1 MVKRK
6 YDKLL
11 VVESPSKAKTINK
24 YLGDEYKVMA
34 TVGHVIDLPKS
45 KLGVDVEKD
54 YEPQFET
61 IYGKGKIIKDI
72 KKAIPKGGDILLA
85 MDPDREGE
93 AIAWHLASALGL
105 KDAKRVTFH
114 EITKNAIEE
123 AVKVPGS
130 INIDLVEAQKAR
142 RVLDRLV
149 GYKLSELIWKK
160 IWYGLSAGRVQS
172 VALRLVVEK
181 EEEREAFVSKEYW
194 EVFVK
199 LLDKEG
205 NNLLAKLAKKD
216 GKKYVPV
223 NGEEVLEFEKK
234 IGDSKFL
241 VKEVSRKNM
250 RKHAYPPFTTS
261 TLQQV
266 ANNLLGYSSKRTM
279 GIAQILYQSGYIT
292 YMRTDSVYLSDKA
305 VGEIRDLVKA
315 RYGEKYLP
323 SKPNYYKNRAKNA
336 QEAHEAI
343 RPTDFNMDISKVEKE
358 HGKSASKLYELIWK
372 RAIASQM
379 SEKEVEVLRISL
391 VPKSLKKPEYLF
403 VMGGEITLF
412 DGFRKVLGS
421 KKQDDDLQE
430 ISQINKGD
438 ELEKKEF
445 VNEQKF
451 TQPPARYTEA
461 SLIKKLEELGIGR
474 PSTYASIISTVLAR
488 GYIAMEA
495 RSMYPTD
502 IGRVVTNFLRDN
514 FKRLVDYKYT
524 ALVEDELDQISLGK
538 KKYIPV
544 IDAEYK
550 PLMKSI
556 GVADKKVNKEDVV
569 ILGKSEE
576 KCPDCGS
583 DMVVRVGRYGKF
595 LSCSK
600 FPECKGMKDLSGG
613 EENLDLEKYFKPQE
627 CPECKSKMILKNG
640 KYGKFWACEK
650 YPECK
655 GLVPLLLNEKCPDCG
670 HHLVERRGK
679 WGRSFTGCSN
689 YPNCKYIKKAF
700 KKKKKES

>member
-305 VGEIRDLVKA
+305 VGEIRDLVKV

-379 SEKEVEVLRISL
+379 SDKEVEVLRISL